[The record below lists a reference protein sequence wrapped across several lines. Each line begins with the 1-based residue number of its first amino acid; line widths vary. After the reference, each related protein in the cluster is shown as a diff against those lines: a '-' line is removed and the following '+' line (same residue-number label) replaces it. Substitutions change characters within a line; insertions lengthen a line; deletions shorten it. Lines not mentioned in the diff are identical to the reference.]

1 MCHRRSS
8 PKQAPLSA
16 GLGPHHTDRA
26 SSSSAPGLLSL
37 QVSHLTRAGLAGDR
51 GGREPL
57 SICVLPSPC
66 PLRRFAKGVSHRCQM
81 RGGAAYSF
89 QLSLDS
95 NPPCPP
101 PSRKMSSN
109 SSLSCQKI
117 QDLPPRTCTS
127 NNILHP
133 PKHHKKDLPHQLISG
148 LSSSYILSCMSHYL
162 ISAD

>member
-1 MCHRRSS
+1 MSQEILPKTGAFKCWVGPTPHRPGKQQLCSRSAVPAIVPS
-8 PKQAPLSA
+8 DPS
-16 GLGPHHTDRA
+16 R
-26 SSSSAPGLLSL
+26 
-37 QVSHLTRAGLAGDR
+37 TRYR

-66 PLRRFAKGVSHRCQM
+66 PLMRFAKGVSHRCQM

-133 PKHHKKDLPHQLISG
+133 PKHHKKHLPHQLISG